1 MDVVE
6 VRVVFATHGASG
18 DAKMN
23 WELLPFL
30 EGHTVYLMGLEPLRP
45 ELWNV
50 EKWML
55 CP

>member
-6 VRVVFATHGASG
+6 VWVVLATHGASG

-30 EGHTVYLMGLEPLRP
+30 EAMPSTLWILNPLRP

-50 EKWML
+50 EKWMPCL
-55 CP
+55 